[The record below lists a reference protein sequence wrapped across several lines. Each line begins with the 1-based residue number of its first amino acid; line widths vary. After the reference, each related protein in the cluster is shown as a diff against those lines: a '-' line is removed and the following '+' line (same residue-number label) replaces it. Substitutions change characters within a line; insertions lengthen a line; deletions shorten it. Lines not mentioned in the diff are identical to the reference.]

1 MICVNGSKNENA
13 QKCAIHTGGTKRN
26 ALVPVHPIH
35 RLGTLLQEHG
45 ELRARQDRLRLAE
58 RLDFLVAGRLPDVE
72 VLQGEVA
79 RLVQI
84 SVLVHELLLL
94 VHGRLLRLLGR
105 DLVRL
110 SRRLLLGLV
119 RDVTRLLLDRLVRV
133 LHVRLVGLLRIGLS
147 LDRLG
152 LEGLGVAHDLLEH
165 AHDTAGTRRLLVL
178 LEARRR
184 RRAHRL
190 LLRGHLDE
198 LLREDGRE
206 NVVRLLEERLRLTL
220 VGDGGLEVLVL
231 HLAVLT
237 SALQLRLHLRDLRL
251 QRRDGLG
258 QLVDRRREVRDLGL
272 QLRDVARLELRL
284 ALVRVQALGA
294 EVLVLDLVGLLLEKR
309 GDHLVD
315 GRLYLRECVEA
326 DACRERSQAR
336 VPVGLRG
343 LEEER
348 RGLVAV
354 LAVRRLHLRLDE
366 VEGLR
371 EGVVRIIARQDGE
384 RLAHGLDL
392 LSPGL
397 LALFPLLVRHLA
409 RLLQVHEELLVRR
422 EGVPRVLKVLLRLRE
437 LLVRVRELLRL
448 RVLELS
454 SGLDLCLLRRLEVLV
469 RGLRLHL
476 LLLGSAQVRLESLLH
491 LLEDPEDLARLR
503 SVALLERRL
512 RVEVVARGLHERGN
526 RLALRRRHDRMQKG
540 RVLLELVVDNSG
552 HVQQSLRWDLRQGRV
567 VLAQDDDG
575 RLQRADRLQHVL
587 LLFIELRKFLLA
599 HRGRLVQRLL
609 ILRDLRL
616 QVLDLRVQASARGRQ
631 LLDRG
636 GQVRDAGLGL
646 GDGGSLL
653 LVVRLAPARHLLIS
667 LLVLLGLL
675 LQLGLH
681 VLQQVDHL
689 RHRAVL
695 CIASIIAGRHVRQR
709 CFHSKQKAQGKHCG
723 RQDCLKGT
731 PL

>member
-1 MICVNGSKNENA
+1 MRLS
-13 QKCAIHTGGTKRN
+13 TGATRQ
-26 ALVPVHPIH
+26 LIRPLRVF
-35 RLGTLLQEHG
+35 LQEQ

-58 RLDFLVAGRLPDVE
+58 RLDFLVAGLLPDVE
-72 VLQGEVA
+72 VLQREVA

-84 SVLVHELLLL
+84 GVLIHELLLL
-94 VHGRLLRLLGR
+94 VHGRLLSLLGR
-105 DLVRL
+105 DLVPL
-110 SRRLLLGLV
+110 CCRLLFSLV
-119 RDVTRLLLDRLVRV
+119 RDVARLLLDRLVRV
-133 LHVRLVGLLRIGLS
+133 LHVRLVRLLGIGLS
-147 LDRLG
+147 LDRFS
-152 LEGLGVAHDLLEH
+152 LERLRVTHDLLQH
-165 AHDTAGTRRLLVL
+165 AHDTTGTGGLLVL

-184 RRAHRL
+184 RRAGRL
-190 LLRGHLDE
+190 LLRLLRFDLDE
-198 LLREDGRE
+198 LLEDGRE
-206 NVVRLLEERLRLTL
+206 DVVRLLQERLRLPL
-220 VGDGGLEVLVL
+220 VRHGLLEVLVL

-237 SALQLRLHLRDLRL
+237 GALQLRLHLSDLRL

-258 QLVDRRREVRDLGL
+258 ELVDRRREVRDLGF
-272 QLRDVARLELRL
+272 QLRDITRLELRL

-294 EVLVLDLVGLLLEKR
+294 EVLVLDLVRFLLQQR
-309 GDHLVD
+309 SDHVVN
-315 GRLYLRECVEA
+315 GRLHLRERVEA

-336 VPVGLRG
+336 VAVGLRG

-354 LAVRRLHLRLDE
+354 LAVRRLHLCLDE

-371 EGVVRIIARQDGE
+371 EGVVRIVARQDGE
-384 RLAHGLDL
+384 RLAHGPDI

-422 EGVPRVLKVLLRLRE
+422 EGVPRVLEVLLRLRE
-437 LLVRVRELLRL
+437 LLVSVRELLRL

-454 SGLDLCLLRRLEVLV
+454 SGLDLSFLRRLEVLV

-512 RVEVVARGLHERGN
+512 RVEVVARRLHERGD
-526 RLALRRRHDRMQKG
+526 RLALRRCHDRLQDG
-540 RVLLELVVDNSG
+540 SVLLELVIDHCG
-552 HVQQSLRWDLRQGRV
+552 HVQKSLRRHLRQRRM
-567 VLAQDDDG
+567 VLAQDNNG

-587 LLFIELRKFLLA
+587 LLFIEFRQLLLA
-599 HRGRLVQRLL
+599 HRSRLVQRFL

-616 QVLDLRVQASARGRQ
+616 QVLDLRVQARARGRQ

-636 GQVRDAGLGL
+636 GEVRDAGLGL
-646 GDGGSLL
+646 SDGGSLL
-653 LVVRLAPARHLLIS
+653 LVVRLAPARHFFVGLLI
-667 LLVLLGLL
+667 LLGFL
-675 LQLGLH
+675 LQLSLH
-681 VLQQVDHL
+681 VLEQVDHL

-695 CIASIIAGRHVRQR
+695 CIASIIAGRHVR
-709 CFHSKQKAQGKHCG
+709 
-723 RQDCLKGT
+723 
-731 PL
+731 

>member
-1 MICVNGSKNENA
+1 MMGVEKSENA
-13 QKCAIHTGGTKRN
+13 QRRAKQKHSKIKRCS
-26 ALVPVHPIH
+26 AYVRVQPIH
-35 RLGTLLQEHG
+35 RLGALLQEQ

-58 RLDFLVAGRLPDVE
+58 RLDFLVAGLLPDVE
-72 VLQGEVA
+72 ILQREVA

-84 SVLVHELLLL
+84 GVLIHELLLL
-94 VHGRLLRLLGR
+94 VHGRLLGLLGR
-105 DLVRL
+105 DLVPL
-110 SRRLLLGLV
+110 CCRLLFSLV
-119 RDVTRLLLDRLVRV
+119 RDVARLLLDRLVRV
-133 LHVRLVGLLRIGLS
+133 LHVRLVRLLGIGLS
-147 LDRLG
+147 LDRFSFKRLR
-152 LEGLGVAHDLLEH
+152 VTHDLLQH
-165 AHDTAGTRRLLVL
+165 AHDTTGTGGLLVL

-184 RRAHRL
+184 RRAGRL
-190 LLRGHLDE
+190 LLRGNLDE

-206 NVVRLLEERLRLTL
+206 NVVRFLQERLRLTL
-220 VGDGGLEVLVL
+220 VRHGLLEVLVL

-237 SALQLRLHLRDLRL
+237 GALQLRLHLRDLRL
-251 QRRDGLG
+251 QRRDGLRE
-258 QLVDRRREVRDLGL
+258 LVDRRREVRDLGF
-272 QLRDVARLELRL
+272 QLRDITRLELRL
-284 ALVRVQALGA
+284 ALVRVEALGA
-294 EVLVLDLVGLLLEKR
+294 EVLVLDLVRFLLQQR
-309 GDHLVD
+309 SDHPVN
-315 GRLYLRECVEA
+315 GRLHLRECVEA

-336 VPVGLRG
+336 VAVGLRG

-371 EGVVRIIARQDGE
+371 EGVVRIVARQDGE

-422 EGVPRVLKVLLRLRE
+422 EGVPRVL
-437 LLVRVRELLRL
+437 ELLRL

-454 SGLDLCLLRRLEVLV
+454 SGLDLSFLRRLEVLV

-512 RVEVVARGLHERGN
+512 RVEVVTRRLHERGN
-526 RLALRRRHDRMQKG
+526 RLALRRRHDRMQKD

-552 HVQQSLRWDLRQGRV
+552 HVQQSLRWDLRQGRE
-567 VLAQDDDG
+567 VLAQDDNG
-575 RLQRADRLQHVL
+575 RLQCADRLQHVL

-599 HRGRLVQRLL
+599 HRGRLVQRFL

-616 QVLDLRVQASARGRQ
+616 QILDLRVQASARGRQ

-695 CIASIIAGRHVRQR
+695 CVASIIAG
-709 CFHSKQKAQGKHCG
+709 
-723 RQDCLKGT
+723 
-731 PL
+731 